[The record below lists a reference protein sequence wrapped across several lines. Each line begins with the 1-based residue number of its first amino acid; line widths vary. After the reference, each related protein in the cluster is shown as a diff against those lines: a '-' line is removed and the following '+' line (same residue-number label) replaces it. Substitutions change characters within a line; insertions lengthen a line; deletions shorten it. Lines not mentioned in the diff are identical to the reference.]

1 MEVFVLAKPVSVPAL
16 LQGALGLRRSLLT
29 MFQGHERTLNAVL
42 WAHLFVHFITC
53 IICTFYCILLYIL
66 YIIVYLYILLHFIA
80 LFVHFITVPYF
91 TVQYDMY
98 RVIYV

>member
-1 MEVFVLAKPVSVPAL
+1 
-16 LQGALGLRRSLLT
+16 
-29 MFQGHERTLNAVL
+29 MFQGYERTLNAVL

-53 IICTFYCILLYIL
+53 IICTFYCTLLYICTF
-66 YIIVYLYILLHFIA
+66 YCILFVHFIA